1 MAYRKLI
8 MKLARKI
15 SIESKTY
22 TGINE
27 NDPEYRILDPVVTD
41 EMAEVAMGLKV
52 RRYLSLEEVA
62 RNCGKPADETKKLL
76 WDLTM
81 AGVSKIVAKDG
92 VDTYYLPIWAPG
104 IMEQM
109 VNNNENAEKY
119 PDIGACFE
127 EYTRR
132 RTAILAPN
140 VPIGMGL
147 MRVIPIE
154 QAISGETRRASH
166 EEVSRYIEEATVFS
180 VSDCSC
186 RKSRRLMGEGC
197 GHLEQDMCIQLDDGA
212 ENYIRT
218 GRARQ
223 ITKEEAYEIIRRAEE
238 NGLVHEIP
246 NIEGA
251 GKTAAICNCCSCSCF
266 SLRMANLYRS
276 PDFLRSNYVAQVDTE
291 KCVACGQCVEHCNV
305 NALKLG
311 QKLCGEPVAK
321 KKSTPRDTHWGKDK
335 WTPDFRTSRSDVMDG
350 GTSPCKAECP
360 AHVGVQGYIKFAAQ
374 GKYTEAL
381 ELIKKENPFPA
392 VCGRICPHKCE
403 SACTRGELDDP
414 VAIDEIKKF
423 IADQDLNRDVR
434 YIPKVMHEYGN
445 KIAVIGAG
453 PAGLSCAYY
462 LAIDGYRV
470 TVFEKQPVLGGMLTL
485 GIPSFRLQKDVV
497 EAEIDVLRDL
507 GVEFKTGVEVGRDI
521 SISDLRSQ
529 GYEGIYI
536 AIGAQ
541 GGRKLG
547 VPGEEAQGVFSGVEF
562 LREINLGREIS
573 LSGNVVV
580 IGGGNVAM
588 DVARSAVRLN
598 SDSVSM
604 YCLEKEEE
612 MPALPEEKEEA
623 HAEGIAIHN
632 SWGPMSIEVKN
643 GRVSGVKFKKCVSVF
658 DKDGRFNPV
667 YNENQTQLVPCDHVL
682 VAIGQ
687 GIEWGNLLN
696 GSRVELNRNNTI
708 CADPFTYATGEADIF
723 AGGDVVWGPK
733 FAIDAI
739 AAGKEGAISLHRSVH
754 PGQSLTIGRDRRDY
768 RALNKEEIDL
778 KSYDRMPRQAA
789 FNKEEAQS
797 KAAFRDTRGTFTEE
811 QVKRETERCLGCGAT
826 VADQNMCLGCGVC
839 TTFCKFD
846 AISLTKKYDA
856 AGVTYEKML
865 GNALGYAAKR
875 AGKIAVKTVSKPF
888 TSKRD

>member
-1 MAYRKLI
+1 MAYRKPI

-27 NDPEYRILDPVVTD
+27 KDPEYRILDPVVTD
-41 EMAEVAMGLKV
+41 EMAEAAMGLKV
-52 RRYLSLEEVA
+52 RKSLTLEEVS
-62 RNCGKPADETKKLL
+62 RNCGKPLDVTKKLL
-76 WDLTM
+76 WELTVV
-81 AGVSKIVAKDG
+81 GVSKIIVQGG

-109 VNNNENAEKY
+109 VNNNANAEKY

-140 VPIGMGL
+140 VPVGMGL

-154 QAISGETRRASH
+154 QAISGETRRASY
-166 EEVSRYIEEATVFS
+166 EEVSKYIEEAKVIS

-223 ITKEEAYEIIRRAEE
+223 ITKEEAYDIIRRAEE

-246 NIEGA
+246 NIEGP

-276 PDFLRSNYVAQVDTE
+276 PDFLRSNYAAQVDTE
-291 KCVACGQCVEHCNV
+291 KCVACGQCVENCNV

-311 QKLCGEPVAK
+311 QKLCGEPAAK
-321 KKSTPRDTHWGKDK
+321 KEPTPRDTPWGRDK
-335 WTPDFRTSRSDVMDG
+335 WTPDFRTAKTDVMEG

-360 AHVGVQGYIKFAAQ
+360 AHIGVQGYIKFAAQ
-374 GKYTEAL
+374 GKYSEAL

-392 VCGRICPHKCE
+392 VCGRICPHNCE
-403 SACTRGELDDP
+403 SACTRGEVDEP

-423 IADQDLNRDVR
+423 IADQDLNHDIRFV
-434 YIPKVMHEYGN
+434 PKVMHEYG
-445 KIAVIGAG
+445 KTIAVIGAG

-462 LAIDGYRV
+462 LAVEGYKV

-485 GIPSFRLQKDVV
+485 GIPAFRLQKDVV
-497 EAEIDVLRDL
+497 EAEIDILREL
-507 GVEFKTGVEVGRDI
+507 GVEFKTGVEVGKDI
-521 SISDLRSQ
+521 TINDLRSR
-529 GYEGIYI
+529 GFEGFYI

-541 GGRKLG
+541 GGRKLCIS
-547 VPGEEAQGVFSGVEF
+547 GEDAQGVASGVEF
-562 LREINLGREIS
+562 LREINLGHDLK
-573 LSGNVVV
+573 LSGHVVV

-588 DVARSAVRLN
+588 DVARSAVRLGAQ
-598 SDSVSM
+598 SVSI
-604 YCLEKEEE
+604 YCLEKQEE
-612 MPALPEEKEEA
+612 MPALPEEQEEA
-623 HAEGIAIHN
+623 LAEGIAIHN
-632 SWGPMSIEVKN
+632 SWGPESIDVKD
-643 GRVSGVKFKKCVSVF
+643 GRVAGMAFKKCTAVF
-658 DKDGRFNPV
+658 DKEGRFSPV
-667 YNENQTQLVPCDHVL
+667 YDENQTQYIPCNHVL

-687 GIEWGNLLN
+687 GIELGGLLN
-696 GSRVELNRNNTI
+696 GCNVELNRNNTI

-723 AGGDVVWGPK
+723 AGGDVVSGPK

-739 AAGKEGAISLHRSVH
+739 AAGKEGAVSLHRSVH
-754 PGQSLTIGRDRRDY
+754 PGQSLVIGRDRRDY

-778 KSYDRMPRQAA
+778 QSYDRMPRQRPAHIEV
-789 FNKEEAQS
+789 KME
-797 KAAFRDTRGTFTEE
+797 AAFRDTRGTFTEE

-846 AISLTKKYDA
+846 AISLVKKYDA
-856 AGVTYEKML
+856 PGVPYEKML
-865 GNALGYAAKR
+865 GNALGNAVQR
-875 AGKIAVKTVSKPF
+875 AGRIAVKTVSRPF
-888 TSKRD
+888 TGKRD